1 MSYPNYDIRIGATS
15 VPDTGREFARA
26 TNGALRGR
34 SFFTTSKRTFQI
46 THVLTQAQLVAW
58 RAYIAAMTT
67 DTFVWPRDGL
77 TYTVMLAGD
86 PKETPLGGGVYT
98 EVSLELREV

>member
-1 MSYPNYDIRIGATS
+1 MSYPNYDIRIGGAS
-15 VPDTGREFARA
+15 ALDTGRKIERA

-34 SFFTTSKRTFQI
+34 SFFAAPKRTFQI
-46 THVLTQAQLVAW
+46 AHVLTQAQLVAW

-77 TYTVMLAGD
+77 TYTVTLAGD

>member
-1 MSYPNYDIRIGATS
+1 MSYPNYDIRLGGASTL
-15 VPDTGREFARA
+15 DTGREFARA

-77 TYTVMLAGD
+77 TYTVTLA
-86 PKETPLGGGVYT
+86 EHA
-98 EVSLELREV
+98 